1 MKDHAAHTHESRLV
15 DRSSLVGLHFLGE
28 MESKTIKENM
38 GEWRGVKGS
47 LQKSDW
53 GRSSVLYLLWKL
65 LGAEQFGYSGR
76 LRACCWLGSERIRK
90 SPRAAPV
97 EFS

>member
-1 MKDHAAHTHESRLV
+1 MKDHAARTHESRLV

-47 LQKSDW
+47 PRRATGGGVQFCTSYGSFLEQ
-53 GRSSVLYLLWKL
+53 SS
-65 LGAEQFGYSGR
+65 LGIWADSEHAVGWDLKESGS
-76 LRACCWLGSERIRK
+76 LREKPL
-90 SPRAAPV
+90 
-97 EFS
+97 